1 MKNDHEDDA
10 LELANTLSIYPPLRL
25 LDFGGCFG
33 SNEKILPAILP
44 TIFKNLSSLSLCSS
58 NLGIQDIQLIT
69 DCLATNPPLKLL
81 DLNDLGM
88 GDIEAFR
95 LADQALNR
103 NTNLMKLNLCRN
115 NFTKVGVKALVKS
128 VYDNMSLNAVYD
140 SNATCRLSLD
150 VDTTGSGV
158 ESILCMNREGN
169 QLIIDDTPYHVL
181 SSVTNIEQ
189 LHIEGSRRVK
199 ILYALF
205 GGNSS
210 LQAQYLIEV
219 PIELMPRVISYID
232 EGSKWT
238 GAEDKNLDR
247 LFQLVLSR
255 PVSMVSFARSDE
267 KEEEKEQGLSLESEI
282 IAIVVAVVSAFVGII
297 TATTIRWYHDA

>member
-1 MKNDHEDDA
+1 MIQLVYDTSYQSIETLSMDSIYMKNDHEDDA
-10 LELANTLSIYPPLRL
+10 LELANTLSIYPSLRL

-44 TIFKNLSSLSLCSS
+44 TIFQNLSSLSLCSS
-58 NLGIQDIQLIT
+58 NLGFQDIQLIT
-69 DCLATNPPLKLL
+69 NCLATNPPLMLL

-88 GDIEAFR
+88 GDSEAFL

-103 NTNLMKLNLCRN
+103 NTNLMKLSLCGN
-115 NFTKVGVKALVKS
+115 NFTEVGVKALVKS

-150 VDTTGSGV
+150 DTDNTGSGV

-247 LFQLVLSR
+247 LFQVVLSR
-255 PVSMVSFARSDE
+255 PDSIVSFARSDQ
-267 KEEEKEQGLSLESEI
+267 KELNNKQHHTQFQYG
-282 IAIVVAVVSAFVGII
+282 
-297 TATTIRWYHDA
+297 